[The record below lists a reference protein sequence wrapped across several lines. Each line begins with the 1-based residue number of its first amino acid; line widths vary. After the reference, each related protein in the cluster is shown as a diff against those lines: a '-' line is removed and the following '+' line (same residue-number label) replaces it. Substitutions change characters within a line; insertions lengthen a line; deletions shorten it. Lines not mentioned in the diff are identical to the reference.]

1 MSINIYKQLEKIV
14 LPTLVSFKE
23 DLTKLDKETISKNKG
38 TRFLYAYR
46 ANGTNILLLDKKRF
60 INSSKEGVEK
70 ALRDSFDILKGHNKT
85 YLYFNGETL
94 TQVDYETFCSIYG
107 LFAKEVRVYNEHIA
121 NLNIDLIALDLYC
134 IMRDFKKSWKQLI
147 INHGNNPTR
156 KSVLDNFNIRNLKTP
171 QDFRYIS
178 NYTDMKDC
186 EEIKQIKQ
194 MLLDNLK

>member
-14 LPTLVSFKE
+14 LPSMVSFKE
-23 DLTKLDKETISKNKG
+23 DLTKHDKETISKNKG

-46 ANGTNILLLDKKRF
+46 ETGTNIFLLNKKRF
-60 INSSKEGVEK
+60 VYSSKEIVEK
-70 ALRDSFDILKGHNKT
+70 SLRDSFDILKGFNKK

-94 TQVDYETFCSIYG
+94 VQIDFETLCSIYG
-107 LFAKEVRVYNEHIA
+107 SFAKEVRVFSEHIA
-121 NLNIDLIALDLYC
+121 SLNLDLLAIDLYC
-134 IMRDFKKSWKQLI
+134 LMRDFKKSWKQLI

-178 NYTDMKDC
+178 NYADMKDC
-186 EEIKQIKQ
+186 DEIKQIKQ
-194 MLLDNLK
+194 MLVDNLK